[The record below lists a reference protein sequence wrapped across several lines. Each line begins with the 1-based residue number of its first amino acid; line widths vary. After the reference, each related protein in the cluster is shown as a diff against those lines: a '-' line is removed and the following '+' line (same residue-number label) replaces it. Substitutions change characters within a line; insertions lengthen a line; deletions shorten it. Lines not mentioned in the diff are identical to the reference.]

1 MKIRIYSDLHLE
13 FGRPFWPSTQRGDE
27 ELVVLAGDIAVGTA
41 GVQWAIESFP
51 HVPVVYVMGNHEYYR
66 QDFFT
71 IQEKCLDLAFGTN
84 VHVLEREEALDIA
97 GIRVLGC
104 SLWTDY
110 ALLGEDRAP
119 EAQDW
124 AGQNLADHSY
134 IRRWGLDRFT
144 PGHAAEEFTENA
156 RWLDEQIAKAEKEGV
171 PLLVVTHHSPT
182 AATQNPY
189 YQDQISNACFHSNA
203 DHLIRPPVRMW
214 VHGHTHY
221 NVDLMHQG
229 VRIISNQ
236 LGYPREGVLGFRRDG
251 LFTFDKGE
259 AP

>member
-13 FGRPFWPSTQRGDE
+13 FGRPFWPATHSGEE

-51 HVPVVYVMGNHEYYR
+51 HVPVVYVMGNHEFYR
-66 QDFFT
+66 HD
-71 IQEKCLDLAFGTN
+71 IDSLIAACMSMAKGTN
-84 VHVLEREEALDIA
+84 VHILECGALDIG
-97 GIRVLGC
+97 GIRILGC
-104 SLWTDY
+104 TLWTDY
-110 ALLGEDRAP
+110 ALLGADRVP
-119 EAQDW
+119 EAQQW
-124 AGQNLADHSY
+124 AAQNLADHAY
-134 IRRWGLDRFT
+134 IRLWGQERFY
-144 PGHAAEEFTENA
+144 PPDAAEEYAENVQ
-156 RWLDEQIAKAEKEGV
+156 RLDEQITQAEKDGV
-171 PLLVVTHHSPT
+171 PVLVVTHHGPT
-182 AATQNPY
+182 AATEDPY
-189 YQDQISNACFHSNA
+189 YKGQISSTCFHSNA

-214 VHGHTHY
+214 IHGHTHY